1 MPSKSAYYC
10 VSINKVIC
18 KELQEK
24 LWELT
29 ASDNAYSCRTLPWP
43 IYICNSV
50 VNTKLPAT
58 YININILITSVAAKF
73 RVLLPWDCSKAMN
86 EKILLSFMPSHRN
99 I

>member
-1 MPSKSAYYC
+1 MPSKSAYYY

-73 RVLLPWDCSKAMN
+73 RVLLP
-86 EKILLSFMPSHRN
+86 
-99 I
+99 

>member
-29 ASDNAYSCRTLPWP
+29 ASDNPYSCGTLPWP
-43 IYICNSV
+43 IYVFNSV

-58 YININILITSVAAKF
+58 YINLYKSITSLAAKF
-73 RVLLPWDCSKAMN
+73 KVTSLRLW
-86 EKILLSFMPSHRN
+86 
-99 I
+99 